1 MALLD
6 LQTME
11 STEVTGGGGGGG
23 GSLASLLLCWSDASV
38 ILCL

>member
-11 STEVTGGGGGGG
+11 ADEMTGGGGG
-23 GSLASLLLCWSDASV
+23 STVSLLSCISTQSV
-38 ILCL
+38 ILCV